1 MATPGRSLSERERE
15 HIRQLRERLSQRET
29 AKAAGVSPVTVW
41 KICGSGIAK

>member
-1 MATPGRSLSERERE
+1 MATPGRRIDEHDRER
-15 HIRQLRERLSQRET
+15 IRKLRERLSQRET